1 MSSLLVKGTA
11 GNETGD
17 PLGGEPVLRFML
29 NNPEY
34 SDMTVF
40 AGVHQTPFKLHRA
53 VICIRSGFFKAC
65 CDSSSFK
72 EGTTKAVYLAE
83 IEPEVFE
90 KVVLWLYEERFGYIW
105 MDGHEYLKLIQ
116 AADLLKVESLR
127 MDILNE
133 FYSKCGHWFLK
144 HDILPDTAEELLGSF
159 VKICQFC
166 QETDLTI
173 LICIMKELLSYVK
186 VTPKMVLTGLTD
198 GSFGKTFMAALVGA
212 QSETECSECGVKMI
226 EDGGERKRPC
236 ARRGYRARP
245 DRTG

>member
-11 GNETGD
+11 ENEM
-17 PLGGEPVLRFML
+17 GGPPRRKLVLKFML

-65 CDSSSFK
+65 CDSSGFK

-83 IEPEVFE
+83 IEPEVFK
-90 KVVLWLYEERFGYIW
+90 KVVLWLYEERYGYILT
-105 MDGHEYLKLIQ
+105 DGHEYLKLIQ
-116 AADLLKVESLR
+116 AADLLKIESLR
-127 MDILNE
+127 VDILNK
-133 FYSKCGHWFLK
+133 FYSKCRHSFL
-144 HDILPDTAEELLGSF
+144 DSLPEIAEELLGSF

-226 EDGGERKRPC
+226 EDGGERKRSC
-236 ARRGYRARP
+236 ARIAYRARP